1 VDNSRVHLAT
11 PTESTSLGAG
21 DVFTVQIIGE
31 NLPTEY
37 QISPD
42 GYVNLPYI
50 HRLHVEGLEP
60 QQISDLIRDKL
71 IEIKYLTD
79 PSVLIRVREYN
90 SKHILIIGQVARVGS
105 YPFTPGLT
113 LMRAI
118 IMAGGFSSIA
128 KRDHVNLTR
137 KTKGGTK
144 TVVLSVDSIMEGHSP
159 DVPLQAGDRIYVLE
173 RIF

>member
-1 VDNSRVHLAT
+1 MHLA
-11 PTESTSLGAG
+11 PPVESTSLGAG
-21 DVFTVQIIGE
+21 DVISVQIIGE
-31 NLPTEY
+31 NLPQDY
-37 QISPD
+37 QIAPD

-60 QQISDLIRDKL
+60 QEISDLIRDKL

-79 PSVLIRVREYN
+79 PSVLVRVKEYN

-118 IMAGGFSSIA
+118 TMAGGFSAIA

-137 KTKGGTK
+137 KTKTGTR
-144 TVVLSVDSIMEGHSP
+144 TVVLNVDAIMDGHSP
-159 DVPLQAGDRIYVLE
+159 DVPLQAGDRIYIHE